1 MKETNK
7 KSKKKILLYY
17 LILAACL
24 LVIAAVTVT
33 VIFTV
38 DRKKPNLSID
48 SGITKP
54 DDNNDDKN
62 QGNNGDDDNKPG
74 NNDDDN
80 KPGNN
85 GDDNK
90 PTTTTTE
97 MLLPVGEA
105 SVTTGY
111 ELAYNSTLRL
121 YQVHQGMDFNGEAG
135 DNVFA
140 ALDGTVSVVVKDSL
154 IGENYV
160 TITHSDGVK
169 TTYKYI
175 EVKENLKV
183 GDKVKRGDVIGT
195 IAKATGMEMKDGDHL
210 HFEIVVNGR
219 TADPDTYLN
228 IREK

>member
-38 DRKKPNLSID
+38 DRKKPNLSVD

-54 DDNNDDKN
+54 DDGNDDDKN
-62 QGNNGDDDNKPG
+62 QGDNNGDDNK
-74 NNDDDN
+74 DDN

-85 GDDNK
+85 GDDDKDDK
-90 PTTTTTE
+90 PTNTTTE

-140 ALDGTVSVVVKDSL
+140 ALDGTVSVLVKDSL
-154 IGENYV
+154 IGENYI
-160 TITHSDGVK
+160 TITHADGVQ

-175 EVKENLKV
+175 EAKENLKV